1 MEHREVENECRA
13 WGMVE
18 QQWSRKGKSRVKSHN
33 EMVGAWHGVWSS
45 ECDMCKG
52 GKVTRVARAME
63 GLDGEKG
70 QEGQK
75 QPVETEV

>member
-1 MEHREVENECRA
+1 M
-13 WGMVE
+13 
-18 QQWSRKGKSRVKSHN
+18 KSHN